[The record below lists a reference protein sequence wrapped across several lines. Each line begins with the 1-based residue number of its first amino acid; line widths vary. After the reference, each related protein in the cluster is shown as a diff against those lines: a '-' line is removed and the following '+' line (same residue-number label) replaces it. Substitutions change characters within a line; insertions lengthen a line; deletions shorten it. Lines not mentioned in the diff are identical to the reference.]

1 VKHARS
7 VPLVKALIAA
17 VVSLVAP
24 MAATAGSPVYYL
36 ALGDSLARGLSAS
49 PGHGYVDDVFA
60 FEQQTIP
67 DLQLVNLSCS
77 GETTATMM
85 NGGICTYPTGS
96 QLGDAEAF
104 LASHSGQVAFVT
116 IDIGGNDLAPCF
128 SIPINA
134 GCFAAALP
142 VATANLET
150 IVTGIGTAGGAVP
163 IVGMMYYDPFLAYW
177 LRGGEGQTAAH
188 DSLKLVKSGNRA
200 LRRAYR
206 KHRALVADGQKAF
219 ATTKKALTGSY
230 NGEVVPVNVAQVCAW
245 TLMCSANDF
254 HANDAGH
261 AALAG
266 AFEPV
271 LAKALA
277 TP

>member
-1 VKHARS
+1 MRN
-7 VPLVKALIAA
+7 VPLVRALIVAL
-17 VVSLVAP
+17 VSFVAP

-36 ALGDSLARGLSAS
+36 ALGDSLARGLVAG
-49 PGHGYVDDVFA
+49 PGHGYVDDVLA

-85 NGGICTYPTGS
+85 NGGICTYATGS

-116 IDIGGNDLAPCF
+116 IDIAGNDLAPCF
-128 SIPINA
+128 LTIPINA
-134 GCFAAALP
+134 GCFVAALP
-142 VATANLET
+142 TATANLET
-150 IVTGIGTAGGAVP
+150 ILTGLGTAGGGVP
-163 IVGMMYYDPFLAYW
+163 IVGMTYYDPFLAYW
-177 LRGGEGQTAAH
+177 LQGGDGQTAAH
-188 DSLKLVKSGNRA
+188 ESLKLVKSGNRA
-200 LRRAYR
+200 LKRAYR
-206 KHRALVADGQKAF
+206 KRRALVADGQKAF
-219 ATTKKALTGSY
+219 ATTKNALTGSY
-230 NGEVVPVNVAQVCAW
+230 NGESVPMNVAQVCAW

-261 AALAG
+261 AVLAG

-277 TP
+277 P